1 MELIYIILILLTLLF
16 CFIGIPV
23 LSIYLKEKKENK
35 PLLVLLFTIWSIKH
49 HAKTKHGKNQ
59 QPNCQ

>member
-1 MELIYIILILLTLLF
+1 MELVYIILILLTLLF

-35 PLLVLLFTIWSIKH
+35 PLLV
-49 HAKTKHGKNQ
+49 
-59 QPNCQ
+59 